1 MKRFSVLAIT
11 ILLAFLCACTKQPK
25 TDIFEFSDRLNSQ
38 LAENIIEPSDYYNSG
53 NDYYYFPSSCFML
66 TLTTDEARIVRRCE
80 ITLTQPEHP
89 DEEYSFK
96 VFSAMCGVLC
106 NKTSD
111 EITELFSKNSFDA
124 SKIVFSESTIS
135 FSSDN
140 ADFFIYT
147 NSEIISL
154 MCEVKS

>member
-1 MKRFSVLAIT
+1 MKRFYVLAIT
-11 ILLAFLCACTKQPK
+11 VLLIFLCACTKQPK

-89 DEEYSFK
+89 DGEYSFK
-96 VFSAMCGVLC
+96 VFSAMCAVLC
-106 NKTSD
+106 NKASD
-111 EITELFSKNSFDA
+111 EIAELFSNNSFDA
-124 SKIVFSESTIS
+124 SKIVFSTQPYLFQAITPT
-135 FSSDN
+135 FLFTQT
-140 ADFFIYT
+140 A
-147 NSEIISL
+147 
-154 MCEVKS
+154 K

>member
-1 MKRFSVLAIT
+1 MKRFSVLVIT
-11 ILLAFLCACTKQPK
+11 VLLVFLCACTKQPK

-66 TLTTDEARIVRRCE
+66 TLSTDDTRIVRRCE

-89 DEEYSFK
+89 DEEYVLEVYS
-96 VFSAMCGVLC
+96 SMCAVLC

-124 SKIVFSESTIS
+124 SKIVFSDSTIS

-140 ADFFIYT
+140 ADFFIYS

-154 MCEVKS
+154 MCEIKS

>member
-11 ILLAFLCACTKQPK
+11 ILLVFFCACTKQPK

-66 TLTTDEARIVRRCE
+66 TLTTDKARIVRRCE

>member
-1 MKRFSVLAIT
+1 MKRFSVLVIT
-11 ILLAFLCACTKQPK
+11 VLLVFLCACTKQPK

-66 TLTTDEARIVRRCE
+66 TLSTDDTRIVRRCE

-89 DEEYSFK
+89 DEEY
-96 VFSAMCGVLC
+96 VFRVYSSMCGVLC
-106 NKTSD
+106 NKTSG

-124 SKIVFSESTIS
+124 SKIVFSDSTIS

-140 ADFFIYT
+140 ADFFIYS

-154 MCEVKS
+154 MCEIKS